1 MFAFQKR
8 LVFGLLLL
16 AVVGC
21 ANIPKQAYNKEAN
34 RSIQQITLIEPAAN
48 PDYSVVNLGHPG
60 QSFGLIGALIAAG
73 QISAKTTEFS
83 KQVKSRGFDL
93 PAEFKA
99 ALIAELEKAGYSV
112 QVLKLARTKA
122 EFLPKYDGVP
132 AGTQAILDTVVEA
145 GYYCAASNS
154 EYIPTLRSSVRLLT
168 PDGKQLLYQDAISYG
183 YEQGAKEAISIPA
196 EQKYF
201 FEDFDAIS
209 AKVDLALEGMRAGIP
224 MVARQIAADL
234 TR

>member
-1 MFAFQKR
+1 MLAFQKR
-8 LVFGLLLL
+8 LVFVLLLL

-34 RSIQQITLIEPAAN
+34 RSIQQITFIEPAAN
-48 PDYSVVNLGHPG
+48 PDYPVANLGHPA

-99 ALIAELEKAGYSV
+99 GLIAELESAGYSV

-122 EFLPKYDGVP
+122 EFLPRYDGVP

-154 EYIPTLRSSVRLLT
+154 EYIPTLRTSVRLVR

-196 EQKYF
+196 AQKYF
-201 FEDFDAIS
+201 FADFDAIS

-224 MVARQIAADL
+224 LVAKQIAEDL